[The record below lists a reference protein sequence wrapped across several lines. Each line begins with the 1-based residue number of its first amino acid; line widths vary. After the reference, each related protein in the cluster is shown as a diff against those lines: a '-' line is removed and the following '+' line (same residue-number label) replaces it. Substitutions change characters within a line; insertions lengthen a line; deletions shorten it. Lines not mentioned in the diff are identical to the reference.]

1 MFADM
6 HAIEYTRTFT
16 DDEWSALQHGATAQ
30 SMEDKW
36 DIVHR
41 DDDEY
46 HVFFARSWSQ
56 RIVFILPL
64 DPNGSRTCT
73 QLLVHNDVAD
83 EIALNVNPHADVAY
97 WFDIVLDHVLFL
109 RPVPE
114 PFIFGS
120 QRSMILWSWIG
131 QRATVTA

>member
-1 MFADM
+1 MRLLGSAFPGKMFADM

-64 DPNGSRTCT
+64 DPNGSRTVT
-73 QLLVHNDVAD
+73 QFFVRNDLPD
-83 EIALNVNPHADVAY
+83 EIALNVNPPPWTSPIGSTSSWTMCSSSAR
-97 WFDIVLDHVLFL
+97 
-109 RPVPE
+109 RPSHSCSAPNS
-114 PFIFGS
+114 P
-120 QRSMILWSWIG
+120 
-131 QRATVTA
+131 